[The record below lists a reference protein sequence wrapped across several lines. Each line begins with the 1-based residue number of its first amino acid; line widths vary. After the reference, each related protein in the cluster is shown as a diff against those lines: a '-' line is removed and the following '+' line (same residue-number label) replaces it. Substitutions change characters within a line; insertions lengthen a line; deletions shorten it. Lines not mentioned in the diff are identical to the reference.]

1 MLSRHQARLIAVQI
15 LYEWDFYDCQE
26 DAFKK
31 SEKEKIKTVENKEI
45 KKFIVSLVRGVKQ
58 YWKSIDEI
66 LEKAA
71 PQWPLEKMTI
81 VDRNILRL
89 GVYELVYVDPK
100 DVPAKVAIN
109 EAIELGKDFGGL
121 TSGKFINGV
130 LGTIYEE
137 IKAIKNEGNK

>member
-15 LYEWDFYDCQE
+15 LYEWDFYDHQE
-26 DAFKK
+26 DAFKR
-31 SEKEKIKTVENKEI
+31 SEEERTRTIKERET
-45 KKFIVSLVRGVKQ
+45 KKFIVSLVRGVKK
-58 YWKSIDEI
+58 YWQPINEI

-89 GVYELVYVDPK
+89 GVYELIYVNQK

-137 IKAIKNEGNK
+137 IKIIKNEENK